1 MATASARRCGAEYL
15 PAATTPPIVKS
26 VSIPSLG
33 PTVPLYTALRSM
45 GRVANLHSNSFPN
58 SSTAPRRM
66 RTPAAPSYPLG
77 VPPTRSFAWPV
88 VRMEDDAES
97 NGAATRVQAAVR
109 GRSARRCTAEP
120 TAVAGLTGRDET
132 PSGGTARRAMDGYA
146 LREDELHRLQRAG
159 AATGGGASASASVGG
174 RPEHEPQ
181 LTLASL
187 SDQLHAL
194 ARSHEA
200 SLGRLDGLAEA
211 QDVLLRE
218 VRSATAGVHELQ
230 AQQRSLAERLE
241 LPTGMAV
248 AAAGSDAE
256 ASVAGPAVVAA
267 GQEVAAASSEQLR
280 EQTAEL
286 WMLQQA
292 LRAELQ
298 RRPDAETVDALL
310 SRKLDRA
317 GGEVAAHA
325 WRTHGACMAHAWRM
339 HGTCMHGIPT
349 QARLRALEESR
360 GAMEERLA
368 AVEAA
373 AESMHRELHGRR
385 RSVRGSN
392 SCTTTTTI
400 TSSSS
405 TSTSTTSRS
414 HSSIH
419 PEVLHTPLG
428 SSAGLRVFGSNR
440 WAMRQSLGRTPPDTA
455 PALTLSWP

>member
-1 MATASARRCGAEYL
+1 
-15 PAATTPPIVKS
+15 
-26 VSIPSLG
+26 
-33 PTVPLYTALRSM
+33 
-45 GRVANLHSNSFPN
+45 
-58 SSTAPRRM
+58 
-66 RTPAAPSYPLG
+66 
-77 VPPTRSFAWPV
+77 
-88 VRMEDDAES
+88 MEDDAES

-120 TAVAGLTGRDET
+120 TEVAGLTERDET

-241 LPTGMAV
+241 LPTGVAV

-256 ASVAGPAVVAA
+256 ASVASVAGPAVVAA

-325 WRTHGACMAHAWRM
+325 WRMHGACMAHAWRM
-339 HGTCMHGIPT
+339 HATCMAHAAWRHTCRTHGACMGHACMAYQH

-373 AESMHRELHGRR
+373 AEAMHRELHGRR

-392 SCTTTTTI
+392 SCTTTTTTTTTTTS
-400 TSSSS
+400 TSSTTSTTGTTS
-405 TSTSTTSRS
+405 TTSTSTTSRS
-414 HSSIH
+414 SNIH
-419 PEVLHTPLG
+419 PEVLHTPWVPQPVSG
-428 SSAGLRVFGSNR
+428 SPDLIAG
-440 WAMRQSLGRTPPDTA
+440 Q
-455 PALTLSWP
+455 

>member
-1 MATASARRCGAEYL
+1 
-15 PAATTPPIVKS
+15 
-26 VSIPSLG
+26 
-33 PTVPLYTALRSM
+33 
-45 GRVANLHSNSFPN
+45 
-58 SSTAPRRM
+58 M
-66 RTPAAPSYPLG
+66 RTLAMAKFRWVSPPHPVVRLG
-77 VPPTRSFAWPV
+77 PV

-120 TAVAGLTGRDET
+120 TEVAGLTERDET

-325 WRTHGACMAHAWRM
+325 WRMHGACMAHAAWRHTCRT
-339 HGTCMHGIPT
+339 HGACMGHECMAYQH

-455 PALTLSWP
+455 PALNLSWP

>member
-1 MATASARRCGAEYL
+1 
-15 PAATTPPIVKS
+15 
-26 VSIPSLG
+26 
-33 PTVPLYTALRSM
+33 
-45 GRVANLHSNSFPN
+45 
-58 SSTAPRRM
+58 M

-120 TAVAGLTGRDET
+120 TAVAGLTERDET

-241 LPTGMAV
+241 LPTGVAV

-325 WRTHGACMAHAWRM
+325 WRMHGAHMAHAWRM
-339 HGTCMHGIPT
+339 HGACMAHACMAYQPRQGC
-349 QARLRALEESR
+349 ARSR
-360 GAMEERLA
+360 SLA
-368 AVEAA
+368 APWRRGWRRWKRPPSRCTVSSTGGAARCVAATAAPPPLPLPAA
-373 AESMHRELHGRR
+373 AALAPASPAAATAAYTPRSCILHWVPQPV
-385 RSVRGSN
+385 S
-392 SCTTTTTI
+392 
-400 TSSSS
+400 
-405 TSTSTTSRS
+405 
-414 HSSIH
+414 
-419 PEVLHTPLG
+419 G
-428 SSAGLRVFGSNR
+428 SSDLIAG
-440 WAMRQSLGRTPPDTA
+440 Q
-455 PALTLSWP
+455 